1 MRIAVIRLTVDP
13 ARELAPE
20 TLRERSE
27 YFAAQANKSGM
38 RVLSMPTEQH
48 RELRVSL
55 PGTDAAELREIVS
68 ALCAD
73 VFGTRPETGPATFV
87 SHGTD
92 DDAHGVLA
100 GFGITGELSRVDSGE
115 GYDIVTVRL
124 AAACIGG
131 IPESRIRTALEAA
144 LNCEVEVIV
153 D

>member
-1 MRIAVIRLTVDP
+1 MRIAVIRVTVDP
-13 ARELAPE
+13 ARELAPDA
-20 TLRERSE
+20 LRERSE
-27 YFAAQANKSGM
+27 YFAAQANKRGM
-38 RVLSMPTEQH
+38 RVLSMPSEQH

-55 PGTDAAELREIVS
+55 PGTNSAALRETVA

-73 VFGTRPETGPATFV
+73 IFGTQPETGPATFV

-100 GFGITGELSRVDSGE
+100 GFGTTGELSRVDSGN

-124 AAACIGG
+124 AAADLAGV
-131 IPESRIRTALEAA
+131 PESRIRTALEAA
-144 LNCEVEVIV
+144 LNCEVQVVV